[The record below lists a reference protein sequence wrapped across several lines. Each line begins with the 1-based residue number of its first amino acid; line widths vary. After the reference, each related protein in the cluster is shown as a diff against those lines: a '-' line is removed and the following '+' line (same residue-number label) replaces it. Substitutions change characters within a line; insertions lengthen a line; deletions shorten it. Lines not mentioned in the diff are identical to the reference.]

1 MRKFLMNKTL
11 LMMIGLGL
19 FVALPSPRLHAQV
32 AGSVRLNGHVP
43 ELVKHLQSTGHLA
56 ATNMDLAIGLPLRN
70 TEWLTNLLGQI
81 NDPAST
87 NYHKYLT
94 PSQFADQFGPTEKD
108 YEAVASFAA
117 QNNLKV
123 TRTHSNRLLLDV
135 SGLSTDIEKAFQ
147 VNFKTYHHP
156 TEGRDFFATDV
167 EPSVPAGLPV
177 IDISGLGNLSRPLND
192 LKTVPLPALT
202 NSAVI
207 VKPSNGS
214 GPGGLYMG
222 NDFRNAYAPG
232 AVLNGSGQS
241 VALVQF
247 DGYFPSDIQEY
258 EGFAGRT
265 NIPLQNILLDG
276 YTGQAGPNQ
285 DEVCLDI
292 EMVMS
297 MAPALAKIL
306 VYEGNP
312 NNFFPNDVLNQIATD
327 DAAHQVSSSWI
338 WTGLPTGT
346 TEQILE
352 QMALQGQT
360 FCEASGD
367 YDAYPAGTTVFT
379 PSDSPFVTSVGGTTL
394 VMTAGGGSR
403 VSETVW
409 NYDIYGLDGEGSSG
423 GISTS
428 YNIPSWQTNINM
440 TLSKGS
446 TVFRN
451 FPDVA
456 LTGDGVFVVTFGGLE
471 EGAAGTSCAAP
482 LWAGFTALINQQET
496 NYNRAPIGFLNPS
509 LYALASLTNY
519 ASDFNDLTAGSNTWS
534 GSPNL
539 FYAVTNYDLCSGL
552 GTPNG
557 TNLINALA
565 PLNSSTNGV
574 YTFQLS
580 APQQPYGTMMAAM
593 NGGSPNGLWTL
604 FIEDESH
611 FNTGM
616 IANGWSVTLTLGN
629 PVGAVADLDVT
640 MTNYVSLVA
649 PGSNVV
655 FYIGVTNYGVST
667 ATNVIIED
675 SLPVGSAFVSGIVS
689 TGSIVQ
695 GGTEVTWAVSNLVAG
710 AGASLALTLQAP
722 TVAGSMINYA
732 VAQSDTPIVNT
743 ADNSATATVTVGVA
757 AAPQLSGIY
766 TATNGAFTL
775 NINGSSTG
783 PTIIYASTNLTTWDP
798 VYTNSSPF
806 VSPFTFTD
814 PNMSKNKYRFF
825 QAVTEP

>member
-1 MRKFLMNKTL
+1 
-11 LMMIGLGL
+11 
-19 FVALPSPRLHAQV
+19 
-32 AGSVRLNGHVP
+32 
-43 ELVKHLQSTGHLA
+43 
-56 ATNMDLAIGLPLRN
+56 
-70 TEWLTNLLGQI
+70 
-81 NDPAST
+81 
-87 NYHKYLT
+87 
-94 PSQFADQFGPTEKD
+94 
-108 YEAVASFAA
+108 
-117 QNNLKV
+117 
-123 TRTHSNRLLLDV
+123 
-135 SGLSTDIEKAFQ
+135 
-147 VNFKTYHHP
+147 
-156 TEGRDFFATDV
+156 
-167 EPSVPAGLPV
+167 
-177 IDISGLGNLSRPLND
+177 
-192 LKTVPLPALT
+192 
-202 NSAVI
+202 
-207 VKPSNGS
+207 
-214 GPGGLYMG
+214 
-222 NDFRNAYAPG
+222 
-232 AVLNGSGQS
+232 
-241 VALVQF
+241 
-247 DGYFPSDIQEY
+247 
-258 EGFAGRT
+258 
-265 NIPLQNILLDG
+265 
-276 YTGQAGPNQ
+276 
-285 DEVCLDI
+285 
-292 EMVMS
+292 
-297 MAPALAKIL
+297 
-306 VYEGNP
+306 
-312 NNFFPNDVLNQIATD
+312 
-327 DAAHQVSSSWI
+327 
-338 WTGLPTGT
+338 
-346 TEQILE
+346 
-352 QMALQGQT
+352 
-360 FCEASGD
+360 
-367 YDAYPAGTTVFT
+367 
-379 PSDSPFVTSVGGTTL
+379 
-394 VMTAGGGSR
+394 
-403 VSETVW
+403 
-409 NYDIYGLDGEGSSG
+409 
-423 GISTS
+423 
-428 YNIPSWQTNINM
+428 
-440 TLSKGS
+440 
-446 TVFRN
+446 
-451 FPDVA
+451 
-456 LTGDGVFVVTFGGLE
+456 
-471 EGAAGTSCAAP
+471 